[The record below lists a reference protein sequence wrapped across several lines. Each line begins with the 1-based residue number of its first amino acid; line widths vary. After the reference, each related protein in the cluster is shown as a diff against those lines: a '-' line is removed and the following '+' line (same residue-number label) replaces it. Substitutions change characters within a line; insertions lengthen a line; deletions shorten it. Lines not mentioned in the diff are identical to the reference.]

1 MFVRVQVSCLQLIAE
16 TSGSLGMCQLNSGS
30 EDIAWQ
36 RRAVKDLEHSGVG
49 ELLKE
54 LVWFG
59 LEKRRLSGRPLH
71 PLQLSERRVC

>member
-36 RRAVKDLEHSGVG
+36 RRAVKDLEHSAVG

-54 LVWFG
+54 LVW
-59 LEKRRLSGRPLH
+59 
-71 PLQLSERRVC
+71 